1 MKIELIDKI
10 RVLGSSLKIL
20 YVEDNSDIQD
30 QVYKM
35 LQNFFVQI
43 DVASDGEEAFKMYN
57 STEYDLVLTDI
68 EMPKM
73 DGIELSRKIIE
84 QKPEQN
90 IFIISAHKNP
100 DQLLKLMDI
109 GVSGLILKPIDLQY
123 FINKISRKIKE
134 IYANKMMKLHY
145 AKIQQ
150 QLKDTNKTH
159 KEIQKKDSLTS
170 VYNYKYLLE
179 EINNDKN
186 KVAILLN
193 VNSFKHINEYYSLN
207 HGDHLLF
214 QLASIIT
221 NVSKLYKWRVFRI
234 SGDEFLLLYDDENKK
249 CSDVHRDALKLVD
262 IIQKSKFNIIGVKDI
277 NIDVRVSYASS
288 KTRLLEE
295 LSIALDYGRKCALS
309 VMGYNE
315 SVKFNK
321 DITNIVEIKSI
332 LRDAI
337 QNDKIIPVYQPILML
352 NHEVKYE
359 VLMRID
365 YKGTLL
371 TPDKFL
377 DIAKQY
383 NYYNE
388 ISEILIFKALEKMA
402 KCDKA
407 FSINISYL
415 DIRDSAFVDRL
426 EKKVLECKVEDRVV
440 FEIIESDI
448 LDDMH
453 IVYDFITRFKEKNVR
468 IAIDD
473 FGSGY
478 SNFAYIIKLNPDYI
492 KIDGSLIENLL
503 EDKKIFILVK
513 SIIDLAHNIGVQVIA
528 EFISTH
534 ELYNALQ
541 ELGVDA
547 MQGYYL
553 GKPNRKLQQVNIKDW
568 L

>member
-315 SVKFNK
+315 SIKFNK

-352 NHEVKYE
+352 NNEVKYE